1 MVGPFRQE
9 QAPMAEE
16 NLAILQRAREHL
28 VKQRLAIAKTL
39 AEGYKRGDTEGYK
52 RGDTERQMVAMVD
65 VQHVIEVI
73 DKAIA
78 DERPR

>member
-1 MVGPFRQE
+1 
-9 QAPMAEE
+9 MAED
-16 NLAILQRAREHL
+16 NLAILQRARENL

-39 AEGYKRGDTEGYK
+39 AEGYK

-78 DERPR
+78 EERPR

>member
-1 MVGPFRQE
+1 
-9 QAPMAEE
+9 MAED
-16 NLAILQRAREHL
+16 NLAILQRAREQL

-39 AEGYKRGDTEGYK
+39 AEGYKRGDTE
-52 RGDTERQMVAMVD
+52 RHMVAMVD

-78 DERPR
+78 EERPR